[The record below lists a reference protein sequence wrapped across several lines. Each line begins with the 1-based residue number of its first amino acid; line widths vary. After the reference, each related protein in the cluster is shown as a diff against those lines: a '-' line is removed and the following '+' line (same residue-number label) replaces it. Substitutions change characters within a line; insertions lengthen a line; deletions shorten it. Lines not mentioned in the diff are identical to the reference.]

1 MGHAIGA
8 VHQTFHVMCIHAE
21 HLYSKV
27 YYILWFWIRLGE
39 NMSMQ
44 KAVAGT
50 IITVA
55 IIVMMTSALALLQP
69 STTITNTGAIEA
81 LNVGVYQDSACTQS
95 LTALNWGIL
104 RPGTSANRTI
114 YVRNTGNAALTLN
127 MTATAWNPPT
137 ASSYMTLTW
146 DRQGSLLAPGNKVT
160 ALLILSVSADVNGFT
175 DFNCT
180 TIISGQWWTI
190 AQVVVAG
197 T

>member
-1 MGHAIGA
+1 
-8 VHQTFHVMCIHAE
+8 
-21 HLYSKV
+21 
-27 YYILWFWIRLGE
+27 
-39 NMSMQ
+39 MSMQ

-95 LTALNWGIL
+95 LTALNWGTL

-114 YVRNTGNAALTLN
+114 YVKNTGNAALTLN

-137 ASSYMTLTW
+137 ASSYITLAW

-180 TIISGQWWTI
+180 TIISGQ
-190 AQVVVAG
+190 
-197 T
+197 